1 MGAKASKAKQAKDR
15 QGKLDKLAKNMD
27 AAKKLLSGERYQPK
41 LKIAQPPPCGEL
53 PLALIGATLRH
64 EQGTQNIMEGA
75 TLRISKGMRLIIR
88 GAPSNL
94 CRRACISCPRRPPS
108 AGLSSL
114 SAALA
119 SCPHVAPPRPP
130 AWILILH
137 LGRQFLLALRSSARP
152 VDPGREARL
161 CTRPPET
168 AAPPSKRPSLPPSF
182 VLFFRTQWGR

>member
-94 CRRACISCPRRPPS
+94 CAAPASLALVGRPALDCPRCRRHLPLAHMSPNHDRP
-108 AGLSSL
+108 
-114 SAALA
+114 
-119 SCPHVAPPRPP
+119 
-130 AWILILH
+130 
-137 LGRQFLLALRSSARP
+137 LGS
-152 VDPGREARL
+152 
-161 CTRPPET
+161 
-168 AAPPSKRPSLPPSF
+168 
-182 VLFFRTQWGR
+182 LFFI